1 MPTDKSIL
9 NRVNEAIEK
18 ATVNKYKSFIPCVA
32 LFDLLAKEGFE
43 PEDPDEMPS
52 LLGRQGRAMFE
63 FFHPNFPE
71 REYILHLN
79 WYKLD
84 SGNYE
89 IVARFEGIKA
99 KKSKVPKQPRTP
111 TPDRSLVGNVN
122 DHLNQLTVNR
132 YERAVPF
139 QTIFSL
145 LERAGF
151 EPTENSQEATHGNE
165 GRMTVEFQHPDY
177 PRRRYYLH
185 MNWYRMPSTNFETMA
200 RIESTNRR

>member
-1 MPTDKSIL
+1 MPSDKSIL
-9 NRVNEAIEK
+9 SRVNGAIEK
-18 ATVNKYKSFIPCVA
+18 ATINKYKAFIPCVA
-32 LFDLLAKEGFE
+32 LFDLIAHEGFE

-52 LLGRQGRAMFE
+52 LLGRQGRAMFG

-79 WYKLD
+79 WYKMA

-99 KKSKVPKQPRTP
+99 KKGKEPNPPKTP
-111 TPDRSLVGNVN
+111 SPDRTIVARANE
-122 DHLNQLTVNR
+122 DLNQLTVNR
-132 YERAVPF
+132 YERVVPF
-139 QTIFSL
+139 QTVFDI

-151 EPTENSQEATHGNE
+151 NPTENSREATHGNE

-177 PRRRYYLH
+177 PHRRYYLH

-200 RIESTNRR
+200 RLESSGRR